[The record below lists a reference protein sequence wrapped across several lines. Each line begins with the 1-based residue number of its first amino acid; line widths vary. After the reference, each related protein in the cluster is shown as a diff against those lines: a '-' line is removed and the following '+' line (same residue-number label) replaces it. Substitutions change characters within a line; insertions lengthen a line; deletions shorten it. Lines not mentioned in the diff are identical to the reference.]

1 MTEDEAR
8 KKWCPM
14 VRWTSHDCEAKYA
27 DPFENRGEACN
38 CIASECMMWQWEK
51 GTAIVDGGLQ
61 ADVQLDI
68 GYCGLAGK
76 P

>member
-1 MTEDEAR
+1 MNEDEAR
-8 KKWCPM
+8 TKWCPM
-14 VRWTSHDCEAKYA
+14 AIYIRFATAEERPSAHNHRVGSE
-27 DPFENRGEACN
+27 
-38 CIASECMMWQWEK
+38 CIASDCMMWRWEK